1 MPGSPDPAPLST
13 ASRKTPVDRLREWLF
28 PTQPEYSPSVGRRL
42 WLTIVY
48 ILRRWLV
55 VDRCTG
61 LAASLTVET
70 LLSMVPI
77 TSVVLF
83 FVRVIDPG
91 FGRKFLEKLFS
102 TLVPEGANADR
113 VTEQVIEIGSRAN
126 VDQLGVWGLLVVIV
140 LAYWLFSTLEST
152 ANQIWR
158 IKRTRHLVVKFP
170 MFYTIASLAPIVVL
184 YSLAQ
189 PVMERLSET
198 VLVNPYVPTT
208 LGLIV
213 LNRFMPNTRVSWR
226 AAVIGGVVSATLFEL
241 GKFGFGAYVS
251 RISMD
256 TYESVYG
263 TLAVWPVFLVWV
275 YLSWMIVLLGLEV
288 SFVVHH
294 DTSVRKEGY
303 VPALLR
309 EEQLPSA
316 TPGRTAARLM
326 LAIADQWA
334 RRRESSTVDQLN
346 DRFGIGVAR
355 TSLTLD
361 LLEQRRMIVT
371 VEGEQ
376 GYIPGM
382 PLDQIT
388 VSSILG
394 LFAEDLPTRRDDEL
408 GRLFSDLDAE
418 AAGRLGDLTLHDL
431 VMRERESE
439 ATSVTQPGADE
450 ARST

>member
-28 PTQPEYSPSVGRRL
+28 PTQPEFSPSTGRRL

-91 FGRKFLEKLFS
+91 FGREFLEKLFS

-126 VDQLGVWGLLVVIV
+126 VTSWGSGPARGHRLGLLAV
-140 LAYWLFSTLEST
+140 LNPEST
-152 ANQIWR
+152 ANKIQER
-158 IKRTRHLVVKFP
+158 PRHRGEVSHVLHHR
-170 MFYTIASLAPIVVL
+170 SLAIVVL

-189 PVMERLSET
+189 PVMERLSAT
-198 VLVNPYVPTT
+198 VLVNPFVPTT

-213 LNRFMPNTRVSWR
+213 LNRFMPNTRVSWK
-226 AAVIGGVVSATLFEL
+226 AAFLGGVVSATLFEL
-241 GKFGFGAYVS
+241 GKFGFGTYVS
-251 RISMD
+251 RISID

-288 SFVVHH
+288 AFVVHH
-294 DTSVRKEGY
+294 DSSVRKEGY

-346 DRFGIGVAR
+346 DRFGIGVGR

-371 VEGEQ
+371 VEGER

-394 LFAEDLPTRRDDEL
+394 LFTEDLPTRRDDEL
-408 GRLFSDLDAE
+408 GRLFSDLDAD
-418 AAGRLGDLTLHDL
+418 AAGRMGDLTLHDL
-431 VMRERESE
+431 VMRERENE
-439 ATSVTQPGADE
+439 AASVTQEGADE